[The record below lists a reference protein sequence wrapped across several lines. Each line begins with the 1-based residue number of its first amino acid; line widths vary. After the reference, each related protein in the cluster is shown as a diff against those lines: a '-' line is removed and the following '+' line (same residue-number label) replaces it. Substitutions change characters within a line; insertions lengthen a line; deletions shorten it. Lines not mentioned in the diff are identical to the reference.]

1 MRCELCDQDGGVV
14 LLRNALLRIVQVGE
28 PDYPGF
34 CRVIVG
40 EHVREL
46 TDLTG
51 EAYTEL
57 MRAVWAVER
66 AQRAVLSPYKINVA
80 SLGNLTPH
88 LHWHLIPRFQDDA
101 HFPQPIWGTR
111 QRNTPPEVLA
121 TRHQLAQALGPA
133 IERALTSDAKAGTRC
148 QQPS

>member
-1 MRCELCDQDGGVV
+1 MPCELCDQDGGTV
-14 LLRNALLRIVQVGE
+14 LWRSALLRIVQVNDA
-28 PDYPGF
+28 DYPGF

-57 MRAVWAVER
+57 MHTVWAVER
-66 AQRAVLSPYKINVA
+66 AQRAVLRPDKINVA

-111 QRNTPPEVLA
+111 QRNTSPETLA
-121 TRHQLAQALGPA
+121 ARRRLAQALGPA
-133 IERALTSDAKAGTRC
+133 IERALT
-148 QQPS
+148 